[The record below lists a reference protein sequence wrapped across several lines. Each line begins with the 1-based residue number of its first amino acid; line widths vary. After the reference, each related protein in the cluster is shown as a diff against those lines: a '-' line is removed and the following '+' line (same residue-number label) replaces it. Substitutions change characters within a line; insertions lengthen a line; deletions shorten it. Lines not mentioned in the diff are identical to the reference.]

1 MLGQDFQP
9 GLVYQDH
16 GRWLKVKTRGSI
28 ITRGVD
34 RPIVRLTAEDP
45 EGTVHREKVD
55 AFRDYRVRG
64 KFSAAR
70 DTVVS
75 VKPRTPSRAK
85 IVRELP
91 VPRPAPRPVKARR
104 VVPGPCLKPAPA
116 RSELFSEEACY
127 WLPPDMNGLGPG
139 QQTIIDLLSG
149 LPWLDAP
156 AARWT
161 RDGDLVEHDVPEGLT
176 AVELAAGING
186 VESPALRQVHSVQR
200 SLALLMSRGIVEE
213 SPHSVRRYRLRGW
226 QCLHTRRRIT
236 RRAIEHG
243 GGRAVYATV
252 RFSA

>member
-1 MLGQDFQP
+1 MHALP
-9 GLVYQDH
+9 
-16 GRWLKVKTRGSI
+16 
-28 ITRGVD
+28 
-34 RPIVRLTAEDP
+34 A
-45 EGTVHREKVD
+45 
-55 AFRDYRVRG
+55 
-64 KFSAAR
+64 
-70 DTVVS
+70 
-75 VKPRTPSRAK
+75 
-85 IVRELP
+85 LP
-91 VPRPAPRPVKARR
+91 VPRPVKARK
-104 VVPGPCLKPAPA
+104 VVPGPCLKPAPT
-116 RSELFSEEACY
+116 RSDVFSEEACY

-176 AVELAAGING
+176 AIELAVGING
-186 VESPALRQVHSVQR
+186 VDSPALRQVHSVQR
-200 SLALLMSRGIVEE
+200 SLALLISRGIVEE
-213 SPHSVRRYRLRGW
+213 SPHGLRRYRLRGW

>member
-1 MLGQDFQP
+1 MLGQDFEP
-9 GLVYQDH
+9 GMIYQDR
-16 GRWLKVKTRGSI
+16 GRWLKVKTRGSV

-55 AFRDYRVRG
+55 ALRDYRVRG
-64 KFSAAR
+64 QFSAAR

-75 VKPRTPSRAK
+75 AKRKAPARAK
-85 IVRELP
+85 A
-91 VPRPAPRPVKARR
+91 VPAVPAPRPPKARK
-104 VVPGPCLKPAPA
+104 VVPRLCLKPALA
-116 RSELFSEEACY
+116 RSDLFSEEACY
-127 WLPPDMNGLGPG
+127 WLPADMNGLGPG